1 MIKTFKTKI
10 SSVFGKVDDLKG
22 IVSIEDQKFVDSL
35 EEVVLTKEDIEKQE
49 KDGMLELKKE
59 IHLVEVKY
67 SFDLPE
73 YVMMDQDFFL
83 ISFNLH
89 FKGK

>member
-1 MIKTFKTKI
+1 M
-10 SSVFGKVDDLKG
+10 FGKVDDLKD

-59 IHLVEVKY
+59 IHLVQVN
-67 SFDLPE
+67 SL
-73 YVMMDQDFFL
+73 L
-83 ISFNLH
+83 IYQNM
-89 FKGK
+89 

>member
-10 SSVFGKVDDLKG
+10 SSVFGKVDDLKDM
-22 IVSIEDQKFVDSL
+22 VSIEDQEFVDSL

-73 YVMMDQDFFL
+73 YVMMDQDFF
-83 ISFNLH
+83 
-89 FKGK
+89 